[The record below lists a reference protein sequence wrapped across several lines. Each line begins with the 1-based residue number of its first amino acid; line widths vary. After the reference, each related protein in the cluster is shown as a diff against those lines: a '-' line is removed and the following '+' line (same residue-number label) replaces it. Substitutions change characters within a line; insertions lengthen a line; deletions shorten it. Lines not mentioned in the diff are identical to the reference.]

1 MSLQSNLVAMGKE
14 KSMQMKALVEELEL
28 QMALG
33 KAEARDVI
41 KEEQKNLK
49 KFINQQKVEMNRSEK
64 TANEHREVL
73 NKKFIDLETAVSK
86 ELPTTKRKFDAY
98 KKETL
103 HSIYE
108 LEYQLKESYGDVS
121 PDIQTQLNKFK
132 VKLDG
137 YRVQLALANLE
148 DEAQLNNRKA
158 ELQTAID
165 SIQEK
170 MNKEIADRGKVE
182 NFVDEV
188 TESFDHMKK
197 AFSDLFS

>member
-1 MSLQSNLVAMGKE
+1 MSLQSNLVAIGKE

-41 KEEQKNLK
+41 KEEQKNLR
-49 KFINQQKVEMNRSEK
+49 KFISQQKVEMNRSEA

-73 NKKFIDLETAVSK
+73 NKKFMDLETVISK

-98 KKETL
+98 KKASL
-103 HSIYE
+103 QAIYE

-121 PDIQTQLNKFK
+121 PAIQEQLNKFK
-132 VKLDG
+132 IKLDG
-137 YRVQLALANLE
+137 YRVQLALASLD

-158 ELQTAID
+158 ELQVAID
-165 SIQEK
+165 GIQEK
-170 MNKEIADRGKVE
+170 MNKEIEDRGKVE
-182 NFVDEV
+182 HFVDEI